1 MDKKQEKIELRK
13 LELEKAKVIEGQIR
27 TLILVILGLG
37 GGIGTLIVS
46 FDKYSNPDLILAIIG
61 LGTFI
66 EAFILYISVK
76 LWFELE
82 EIKKRW

>member
-46 FDKYSNPDLILAIIG
+46 FDKYSNSELILSLIVLGIFVIAFVGWLAIN
-61 LGTFI
+61 
-66 EAFILYISVK
+66 
-76 LWFELE
+76 LWFDLE
-82 EIKKRW
+82 DIKKRW